1 MNTSN
6 QNITRVVVI
15 AGMMLLAGLSRL
27 IPHPFNFTAIMALA
41 LFGGAK
47 FKNTPLAIVIPLIV
61 MLITDAIIGF
71 YSLMPF
77 VYGCIVVTALIGTS
91 VGRKSNPLYV
101 IGGSLISSVLFF
113 LVTNAAVWYH
123 NPQFTQ
129 DASGLMMCYDIAVPF
144 FKNQL
149 SGDLLFNFVLFGS
162 YYLAKARIPALKYQH
177 LNS

>member
-1 MNTSN
+1 MMNTSN
-6 QNITRVVVI
+6 QNIIRIAVI
-15 AGMMLLAGLSRL
+15 AGMMLLAGFSRL

-47 FKNTPLAIVIPLIV
+47 FKNTSLAIILPLIV

-77 VYGCIVVTALIGTS
+77 VYACIVITALIGTS
-91 VGRKSNPLYV
+91 ISRKSNPLYV

-113 LVTNAAVWYH
+113 LVTNAAVCYH

-129 DASGLMMCYDIAVPF
+129 NLQGLMMCYEFALPF

-149 SGDLLFNFVLFGS
+149 FGDLLFNFMLFGS
-162 YYLAKARIPALKYQH
+162 YRLVRSRVPALAY
-177 LNS
+177 